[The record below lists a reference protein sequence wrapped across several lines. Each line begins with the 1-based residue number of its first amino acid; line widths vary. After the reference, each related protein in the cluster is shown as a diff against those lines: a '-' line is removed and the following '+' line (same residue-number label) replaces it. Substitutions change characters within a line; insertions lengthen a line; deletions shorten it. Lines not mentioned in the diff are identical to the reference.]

1 MNVPLRSKDRLPRSS
16 PPPTMP
22 QHSLHPPS
30 NRPPFRSSAH
40 VIPNPSGDEC
50 STTDSRGGRSSS
62 PERVFASFNS
72 RPSRG
77 SNTSQGIRCSPFR
90 SGFCSCSAKHT
101 LCCRDIHPLKL
112 LPHSLASTPRSSPP
126 PHNAAALTPSPA
138 RNPMSCRI
146 ISLHSTSQSQVLCR
160 ELIPHIGLMDRS
172 EALQSIHISTYAS
185 KSLALAPK
193 SSQHKRFAPTR
204 KHHTAHIPLG
214 RKTNF
219 LTHTRGRS
227 GGADAETRGK
237 FFFP

>member
-1 MNVPLRSKDRLPRSS
+1 MFHYGLKTAIPRSS
-16 PPPTMP
+16 PPPQCRSTHYIP
-22 QHSLHPPS
+22 QQATLHITPTIQSPPS
-30 NRPPFRSSAH
+30 IPLISSRH
-40 VIPNPSGDEC
+40 PNPSGDEC

-72 RPSRG
+72 RPSLG
-77 SNTSQGIRCSPFR
+77 SNTSLGIRCSPFR
-90 SGFCSCSAKHT
+90 SGFCSWSAKHT

-204 KHHTAHIPLG
+204 KHLTAHIPLE

-219 LTHTRGRS
+219 SNAHPRAV
-227 GGADAETRGK
+227 GGC
-237 FFFP
+237 